1 MDTSRRDL
9 IRIAAVAVAAGPVA
23 AQAAVVGA
31 SKKFFTPHEYQL
43 TDELTDIIIP
53 TDDHSP
59 GAKAAKVAAY
69 IDFRLADDFENEQRQ
84 VWRDGL
90 KLIDQLSREWHG
102 KPFLE
107 STPQQ
112 RTAFMERISRNEM
125 EPKKPEEIFFRE
137 LKFQAAR
144 VYYTSSI
151 GIHEDLN
158 YKGNVML
165 KEFVGIDAGTVP
177 AHVPEVP
184 KA

>member
-1 MDTSRRDL
+1 M
-9 IRIAAVAVAAGPVA
+9 
-23 AQAAVVGA
+23 
-31 SKKFFTPHEYQL
+31 
-43 TDELTDIIIP
+43 
-53 TDDHSP
+53 
-59 GAKAAKVAAY
+59 AAY

>member
-9 IRIAAVAVAAGPVA
+9 IRIAAAAVAVGPLA
-23 AQAAVVGA
+23 AQNL
-31 SKKFFTPHEYQL
+31 KFFTPHEYKL
-43 TDELTDIIIP
+43 VDELTDIIIP

-59 GAKAAKVAAY
+59 GAKTAKVAAFL
-69 IDFRLADDFENEQRQ
+69 DGRLAEDFEDEQRK

-90 KLIDQLSREWHG
+90 KLIDQLSQEWNG

-107 STPQQ
+107 ATPQQ
-112 RTAFMERISRNEM
+112 RMAFMERISKNEM
-125 EPKKPEEIFFRE
+125 KPEKPEEIFFRE
-137 LKFQAAR
+137 VKFNTAR

-165 KEFVGIDAGTVP
+165 KEFAGIDASTVP
-177 AHVPEVP
+177 VHVHEV
-184 KA
+184 K